1 MLAALF
7 FISNGRIKTKNKQK
21 KKEEEKEEEEKFQ
34 FLSQLL
40 QIMKIYLDFFG
51 KRSAEHHSL
60 SDAFRRHGVLFDDA
74 PYLWFKAHVQHTV
87 SLI

>member
-21 KKEEEKEEEEKFQ
+21 KKEEKFQ